1 MYLCTLWMEGELYQ
15 PPLSV
20 SPFLSMKMQKQD
32 THCQQEKIKN
42 KKNQFNHLPK
52 NERLSRPQYSFLS
65 VDIPTRVYLC
75 DG

>member
-20 SPFLSMKMQKQD
+20 SPFLSMKMPKTGYTVTTRKKRIKRTNST
-32 THCQQEKIKN
+32 TH
-42 KKNQFNHLPK
+42 PK
-52 NERLSRPQYSFLS
+52 MSDYRARSILFSPLTF
-65 VDIPTRVYLC
+65 PPVYTVC